1 MSGRTRNIWFWLIPV
16 AVLAAGIFYYFADP
30 KASLI
35 MPKCILKELTGWD
48 CPSCGVQRA
57 IHALLHGHIAEAFS
71 YNFFFAIAVPLLL
84 LTAYATIMI
93 KRPKPSAATIK
104 LYNFVTSR
112 YTLLSYV
119 ALFFLWW
126 IIRNLL

>member
-35 MPKCILKELTGWD
+35 MPKY
-48 CPSCGVQRA
+48 CPSCGAQRA